1 MTGFKSY
8 LFISPHADDSEF
20 GCGAL
25 MASLARQPEVAV
37 HLLVLT
43 TREKTTGESREQMTA
58 YQLAAL
64 DELGL
69 SGAKLHIANLLPR
82 RLPDLHEEIRQILDA
97 HRRAIGPD
105 IVFTTPENDRMQ
117 DHHAVAL
124 EVDRIFRGVSVLEY
138 EVLSSSLKFIPNV
151 FIETSETDLECKIR
165 ALQCHQG
172 QAHKHY
178 FTDESIRSLA
188 RLRGL
193 QSTRYRYAEGF
204 RVRNLVFEAMK

>member
-1 MTGFKSY
+1 MTGFRSY

-25 MASLARQPEVAV
+25 MATLARQPDVAV

-43 TREKTTGESREQMTA
+43 TREQTTGETLEQLTE

-64 DELGL
+64 DGLGL
-69 SGAKLHIANLLPR
+69 AKATLHIADLLPR

-97 HRRAIGPD
+97 QKRAVQPD
-105 IVFTTPENDRMQ
+105 IVFTTPERDRMQ

-124 EVDRIFRGVSVLEY
+124 EVERIFRGVSILEY
-138 EVLSSSLKFIPNV
+138 EVLSSSVSFVPNV
-151 FIETSETDLECKIR
+151 FVEATEADLERKIG
-165 ALQCHQG
+165 ALQCHKG
-172 QAHKHY
+172 QSHKHY
-178 FTDESIRSLA
+178 FTDEAIRSLA
-188 RLRGL
+188 RLRGV
-193 QSTRYRYAEGF
+193 QSAQYRYAEGF